1 MIGILNQVRHMQ
13 KEEKYQFIFENG
25 DVLMILQ
32 DAIYYHVR
40 LHYEN
45 DCIFLEW
52 SDNTVFS
59 GIVAYSLYETY
70 GLPLEDT
77 VDEVN
82 RFGLAMD
89 EEGFSILQEL
99 QRQKNK
105 GTFKNR
111 SAFRTGGQ

>member
-1 MIGILNQVRHMQ
+1 MIGILDQVCYLQ
-13 KEEKYQFIFENG
+13 KEKKYQFIFENG
-25 DVLMILQ
+25 DVLMIQQ
-32 DAIYYHVR
+32 DAVYYHVR

-52 SDNTVFS
+52 SENTVFS

-77 VDEVN
+77 VDEVSRYGLTVDEKGF
-82 RFGLAMD
+82 RF
-89 EEGFSILQEL
+89 LQEL
-99 QRQKNK
+99 QRQNNK

-111 SAFRTGGQ
+111 SAFERGGQ